1 MQHHAVLLPGVLLAR
16 GPMQPGVAHTRRGGQ
31 LRWLG
36 FWLRVHDDVMTTSPQ
51 ICPPNNPTHAAAWI
65 HRRTVLVPEVL
76 VRNHTVRRPT
86 SSSRV
91 RSGAWGLP
99 VVGAWGRQWL
109 AQIWSGQ
116 RSLVPPA
123 LEHVHTT
130 KIDAREGAVWRG
142 ACPDA
147 CGMAL
152 RFMRRLVPLTV
163 VLISVPR
170 SALTVLADRGLE
182 LMVRGCVRGLWRS
195 QGCVH

>member
-1 MQHHAVLLPGVLLAR
+1 M
-16 GPMQPGVAHTRRGGQ
+16 
-31 LRWLG
+31 
-36 FWLRVHDDVMTTSPQ
+36 
-51 ICPPNNPTHAAAWI
+51 
-65 HRRTVLVPEVL
+65 
-76 VRNHTVRRPT
+76 
-86 SSSRV
+86 
-91 RSGAWGLP
+91 
-99 VVGAWGRQWL
+99 